1 MAFRRRRRRYF
12 ARHNRR
18 RTVHRRRRHHVRRNV
33 MANPFRRRRRR
44 HYRMNRRHF
53 RRYRRNP
60 PLIAGLDWM
69 ELIKGAG
76 AVILSPMLEKH
87 IMPLLPS
94 SVGGTTYGRW
104 AVKLGA
110 ALGTWYLAKAAFG
123 ARSGEVV
130 AIALGA
136 TLLADAAQEF
146 LPNFTG
152 TTAAYLPQN
161 GLNAYARGG
170 LGLVMPGQISRQYR
184 GGGFPLAIAPGVMTG
199 ATFGGEREAVFAPPF

>member
-1 MAFRRRRRRYF
+1 
-12 ARHNRR
+12 
-18 RTVHRRRRHHVRRNV
+18 
-33 MANPFRRRRRR
+33 
-44 HYRMNRRHF
+44 MNRRHF

-60 PLIAGLDWM
+60 PLSFAGLNWM

-87 IMPLLPS
+87 IMPFLPS
-94 SVGGTTYGRW
+94 SIGGTTYGRW

-110 ALGTWYLAKAAFG
+110 AIGTWYLAKAAFG

-146 LPNFTG
+146 LPNLTG
-152 TTAAYLPQN
+152 TTAAYLPQ
-161 GLNAYARGG
+161 GMQAYVPGRG
-170 LGLVMPGQISRQYR
+170 LGLVMPGAVSFPRGQITRWNPSPFDT
-184 GGGFPLAIAPGVMTG
+184 GIAPGVSPGITM
-199 ATFGGEREAVFAPPF
+199 GGDREAVFAPPF